1 MAERKE
7 ERQAIADR
15 LRELA
20 GTIMLGTFDVNW
32 KQISEKEE
40 PPYVLEIYLYPRS
53 MRWDASNDDF
63 VEISRY
69 RREILARRSGK
80 RQIGKPR
87 IFSVG
92 DFVENE
98 PLESL
103 RGIEEY
109 IKRDLGNSGTDE
121 QKKIYGLS

>member
-1 MAERKE
+1 MAELE
-7 ERQAIADR
+7 EEKQAIADR

-20 GTIMLGTFDVNW
+20 GAIIPGDFDFNW

-53 MRWDASNDDF
+53 MRWNRSNDDF
-63 VEISRY
+63 VEITKY
-69 RREILARRSGK
+69 RREVSHRLGK
-80 RQIGKPR
+80 HQIGVPR
-87 IFSVG
+87 VFSVR

-103 RGIEEY
+103 RNIEEY
-109 IKRDLGNSGTDE
+109 IKRDLENSGTDK

>member
-53 MRWDASNDDF
+53 MRWDARNDDF

-69 RREILARRSGK
+69 RREARVRGSRK
-80 RQIGKPR
+80 PQTGKPR
-87 IFSVG
+87 IFSVR

-103 RGIEEY
+103 REIEEY
-109 IKRDLGNSGTDE
+109 IKRDLETSGTDE

>member
-7 ERQAIADR
+7 EKQAIADR

-20 GTIMLGTFDVNW
+20 GTIMPGTFDVDW

-40 PPYVLEIYLYPRS
+40 PPNVLEIYLYPRS
-53 MRWDASNDDF
+53 MRLNRSNDDF
-63 VEISRY
+63 VEISKY
-69 RREILARRSGK
+69 MREARVHRPRK

-87 IFSVG
+87 FFSVR

-103 RGIEEY
+103 REIEEY
-109 IKRDLGNSGTDE
+109 IKRDLETSGTDE
-121 QKKIYGLS
+121 QKRIYGLS